1 MWSSTGNEN
10 LARVAVNSNGVEL
23 NFMTDVSWVTSRQI
37 YMYYNQTSKQLF
49 FNKHEQLKTELILE
63 KLKLESVW
71 KILTMERWTYFFW
84 WPYKLGKILKD
95 FTSWD
100 FRK

>member
-1 MWSSTGNEN
+1 MWSSTGNDN

-37 YMYYNQTSKQLF
+37 YMCYNRTSKQLF
-49 FNKHEQLKTELILE
+49 FNKHEQLKTDLILK

-71 KILTMERWTYFFW
+71 KILTMERWT
-84 WPYKLGKILKD
+84 
-95 FTSWD
+95 
-100 FRK
+100 